1 MLVYIWVKIG
11 QEPPNKNC
19 IRVVGFW
26 KTSFQMK
33 LHLIFVAAGMVQ
45 AHCKQTE
52 PQRGNNEHRPL
63 CESPFN
69 TDIYAEC

>member
-1 MLVYIWVKIG
+1 MLVYIWVKIE
-11 QEPPNKNC
+11 QEPPNK

-26 KTSFQMK
+26 VTSFQMK

-52 PQRGNNEHRPL
+52 LQRGKNAHKPL
-63 CESPFN
+63 CKFPFK
-69 TDIYAEC
+69 IH